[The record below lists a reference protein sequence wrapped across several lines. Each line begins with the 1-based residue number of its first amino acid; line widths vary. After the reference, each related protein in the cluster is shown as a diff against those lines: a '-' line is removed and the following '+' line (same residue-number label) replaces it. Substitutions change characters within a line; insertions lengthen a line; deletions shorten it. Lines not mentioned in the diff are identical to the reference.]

1 MIFSYKPWGNIDWIT
16 KKLAHIEQWGFLG
29 NISTEERSLC
39 AWRWLK
45 DNSKLIN
52 YEMWKIND
60 ISAPPSPFKEI
71 TDEQYVI
78 REKEYF
84 KNDGQKPL
92 EFSLLESDEK
102 ASEYLR
108 MFMEKTNGYI
118 IIDISTIPKRWF
130 FPIIKE
136 CIENQ
141 KVKNLLVTY
150 TIAKFYSKKQGED
163 PLPWKYFPS
172 FGELPGREE
181 IEKIFI
187 ISAGYQPLSLPEW
200 ISQHENPKI
209 YILFPFP
216 ASISGYT
223 RAWDFVRSVETD
235 CGPIERDYFNIK
247 FVSGYDLPIIYD
259 TITEIIELENGKE
272 SKKEPILIPYGP
284 KPVSL
289 AFAILSSQLHFP
301 VGYTQPMYY
310 NPYYSSG
317 FEETVDKVPKTMTYL
332 LKESGEILYKP
343 PAIEYA

>member
-1 MIFSYKPWGNIDWIT
+1 MIISYKPWGNIDWLTNKLTDI
-16 KKLAHIEQWGFLG
+16 KKWSFLG

-39 AWRWLK
+39 AWKWLK
-45 DNSKLIN
+45 DNRKLIK

-60 ISAPPSPFKEI
+60 ISAHPSPYRKI
-71 TDEQYVI
+71 ANEQYAI

-84 KNDGQKPL
+84 NNCRQKPL

-102 ASEYLR
+102 ATEYFGK
-108 MFMEKTNGYI
+108 FMEKTEGNV
-118 IIDISTIPKRWF
+118 IIDISTMPKRWF
-130 FPIIKE
+130 FPLIKD

-141 KVKNLLVTY
+141 KIKNLLVTY

-163 PLPWKYFPS
+163 PMPWKYFPS
-172 FGELPGREE
+172 FGELPEREE

-187 ISAGYQPLSLPEW
+187 ISAGYQPLSLPGW
-200 ISQHENPKI
+200 IRQHENPKI

-235 CGPIERDYFNIK
+235 CEPIEKDNFNIK

-259 TITEIIELENGKE
+259 TISKIIELENGKE
-272 SKKEPILIPYGP
+272 SRKEPILIPYGP

-289 AFAILSSQLHFP
+289 AFAILSSLRHFP

-310 NPYYSSG
+310 NPYYSKG
-317 FEETVDKVPKTMTYL
+317 FEETEKKVPKTMSYL
-332 LKESGEILYKP
+332 LKESGNILYEP
-343 PAIEYA
+343 PVIAYT